1 MDINLMREA
10 VTVLSFLAFLAICA
24 HALRPSNAGRF
35 ERAGRLPL
43 DDDQPFIEGQ
53 EGR

>member
-1 MDINLMREA
+1 MDINTMREI
-10 VTVLSFLAFLAICA
+10 VTVLSFLAFLAILA
-24 HALRPSNAGRF
+24 HALRPSNAERF
-35 ERAGRLPL
+35 EKAARLPL